1 MTGILAAN
9 GALLLLKVIDLGIM
23 AVQGS
28 QRAREEQMRIRAEV
42 DRQIV
47 SGEGISQ
54 KFIDD
59 QTARIEALE
68 RRLFTDPEDLPGQ
81 D

>member
-9 GALLLLKVIDLGIM
+9 AALLLLKVIDLGIA

-28 QRAREEQMRIRAEV
+28 QRAREEQMKIRAEI

-59 QTARIEALE
+59 QTTRIEALE
-68 RRLFTDPEDLPGQ
+68 RRLFADPEDLTGPA
-81 D
+81 